1 MPVLYGVLLYMGV
14 ASLKGMQFIERLGLF
29 FMPPKYQPDY
39 NYLRHVPLKQVH
51 LFTFIQVSY
60 FLFFLDTYLHFCFS
74 LIKNVFFPLQVLAL
88 GILWALK
95 STKAS
100 LGFPLMVLGLVGF
113 RKLMDY
119 TPKIFSQRDLFW
131 LDNLMPSSNDKKD
144 DEESEENIQKV

>member
-60 FLFFLDTYLHFCFS
+60 FLFLLNIYIF
-74 LIKNVFFPLQVLAL
+74 VLAYNN
-88 GILWALK
+88 K
-95 STKAS
+95 C
-100 LGFPLMVLGLVGF
+100 
-113 RKLMDY
+113 
-119 TPKIFSQRDLFW
+119 IFSHTGFGSRNF
-131 LDNLMPSSNDKKD
+131 MGTEIDK
-144 DEESEENIQKV
+144 SFSWFSTYGPWISRV